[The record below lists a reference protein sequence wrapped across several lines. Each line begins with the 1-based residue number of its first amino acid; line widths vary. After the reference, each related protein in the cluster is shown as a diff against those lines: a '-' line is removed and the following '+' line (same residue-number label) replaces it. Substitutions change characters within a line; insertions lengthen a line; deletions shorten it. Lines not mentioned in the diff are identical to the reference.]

1 MVSFDVVSLFTKVPV
16 HLATKVAQDRLL
28 RDTSLAE
35 RTSLSA
41 DEVINLL
48 SFCLDA
54 TYLAYNGDV
63 FQQIFGTA
71 MGSPVSVTVANLVM
85 EDVEERALSTC
96 PHPPPPFWKR
106 YVDDTFTVLPED
118 QVDRFLDHL
127 NTVEPSIKFTMEKES
142 NSSLSFLDTLVT
154 HHDDGSLSTS
164 VYRKKTHTDRYLDFT
179 SHHPLAHKVAVARTL
194 MTRADRICTF
204 VPDRDK
210 EKQHIVEALNN
221 NGYPSQHVNKNWW
234 PRSSPRS
241 SSSEDP
247 PKATVV
253 IPYIRHLSES
263 IRRILTPLKVR
274 TCFRPH
280 RTLKQMLV
288 SLKDHIPK
296 ANGQEWST
304 ESHVATARRSTLA
317 KQAEH

>member
-1 MVSFDVVSLFTKVPV
+1 MPI

-35 RTSLSA
+35 RTSLLV

-63 FQQIFGTA
+63 FQQIFGMA

-106 YVDDTFTVLPED
+106 YVDDTFTALPED

-142 NSSLSFLDTLVT
+142 NGSLSFLDTLVT
-154 HHDDGSLSTS
+154 LQMMGPCPHQ
-164 VYRKKTHTDRYLDFT
+164 
-179 SHHPLAHKVAVARTL
+179 
-194 MTRADRICTF
+194 CTE
-204 VPDRDK
+204 R
-210 EKQHIVEALNN
+210 N
-221 NGYPSQHVNKNWW
+221 
-234 PRSSPRS
+234 
-241 SSSEDP
+241 
-247 PKATVV
+247 
-253 IPYIRHLSES
+253 
-263 IRRILTPLKVR
+263 
-274 TCFRPH
+274 PH
-280 RTLKQMLV
+280 RLLLGLYLPPPPCTQGCCG
-288 SLKDHIPK
+288 KDLDDPGRQDLHIR
-296 ANGQEWST
+296 
-304 ESHVATARRSTLA
+304 ARQR
-317 KQAEH
+317 